1 LDFLEC
7 AADNL
12 AIESPA
18 CTLGKGNKVG
28 PAYMVEI
35 VTEKVGTENV
45 AVNTIGVEAEVPAAG
60 MFGAETGLAAQS
72 EAEVAAA
79 STFGAETELAAVS
92 TAVNEAVSEVETELV
107 AESRAGT

>member
-1 LDFLEC
+1 MDFLEC

-45 AVNTIGVEAEVPAAG
+45 AVNTIGVEAEVLAAG